1 MLLIIYNLLNRI
13 FSNNLYLKS
22 SLYLFILSKLNT
34 GEIPNI
40 EENIFYNYIFSIFTL
55 SLIGV
60 LSLVSSLYLLFINY
74 FISDKFE
81 KTLVNYPRIITFLKY
96 SMALNKIWILI
107 DLLLVLFILSA
118 ILITSF
124 LILDL
129 SIKF

>member
-81 KTLVNYPRIITFLKY
+81 KTLVNYQLPSNNYIF
-96 SMALNKIWILI
+96 KI
-107 DLLLVLFILSA
+107 
-118 ILITSF
+118 
-124 LILDL
+124 
-129 SIKF
+129 

>member
-96 SMALNKIWILI
+96 SMALNKI
-107 DLLLVLFILSA
+107 
-118 ILITSF
+118 
-124 LILDL
+124 
-129 SIKF
+129 

>member
-1 MLLIIYNLLNRI
+1 MLLIIYKLLNRI

-81 KTLVNYPRIITFLKY
+81 KTLVNYPRLNRFLKY
-96 SMALNKIWILI
+96 SMALNKI
-107 DLLLVLFILSA
+107 
-118 ILITSF
+118 
-124 LILDL
+124 
-129 SIKF
+129 